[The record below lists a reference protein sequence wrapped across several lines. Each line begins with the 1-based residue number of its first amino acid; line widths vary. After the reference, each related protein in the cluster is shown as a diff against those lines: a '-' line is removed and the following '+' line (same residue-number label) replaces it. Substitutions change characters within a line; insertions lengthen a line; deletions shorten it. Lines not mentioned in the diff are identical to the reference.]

1 MTGPNGSLEGEAD
14 SRQILISQD
23 IWNRTQRRK
32 YGGWGYAHILDNTLP
47 VMPAKG
53 MSEDEIRILMVENP
67 APCSFSVSWA
77 SKTDPA
83 KRRSASSRERSRA
96 GGKNSPSRPCEVDQ
110 ASPLTPGWGRLRT
123 KE

>member
-1 MTGPNGSLEGEAD
+1 MTGPNGSLQGEAD

-47 VMPAKG
+47 VMRAKG

-67 APCSFSVSWA
+67 AHLFA
-77 SKTDPA
+77 FA
-83 KRRSASSRERSRA
+83 KLGKQDGPGKEEVRFIEGTIQ
-96 GGKNSPSRPCEVDQ
+96 GGGQKFTF
-110 ASPLTPGWGRLRT
+110 SPLRGRSGFALDSGMGSA
-123 KE
+123 